1 MAHRSWDPFLWAAAV
16 ARSTVKV
23 MSCEGGDTPMAL
35 TRRSTTDLERRDAF
49 GFWTLYW
56 TTTPW

>member
-1 MAHRSWDPFLWAAAV
+1 
-16 ARSTVKV
+16 
-23 MSCEGGDTPMAL
+23 MAL